1 MAEPTPPEDEPEEE
15 PGAELV
21 LLHAVPDEPAAPAD
35 EPAPAGR
42 WAGLSRIPGERL
54 PILPLWLR
62 SRAELRAAAAVVG
75 GQQWHRARYHGLR
88 SPVYLLAALFWALA
102 GAARLVSVQLAW
114 WWVIEQHGLRSDA
127 AASGDSREWMRLHKE
142 AKETRKNRGIVLAA
156 EALLVAAACVA
167 LVRLAPWWAQC
178 GAAVLALPLLA
189 WLGRPD
195 GKPII
200 SQAIIPAR
208 YEAPTQDSI
217 TFALGSLGIPAIN
230 KAIADSGRGISYVS
244 PVVQSGPGW
253 LCHLDLPHGVTAS
266 DIIARRPSLA
276 SGLRRPL
283 SATWPEGVPAEHE
296 GRLAL
301 WVGFHDIS
309 KMKPPK
315 YPLLKSGAADIFASV
330 PFGTDPRGRP
340 VAAPLFEVNW
350 LIGAAPGQGKTATV
364 RSLNC
369 GASLDPIIA
378 LWTHELA
385 GKGDLEPFAQV
396 SDRYCSGLD
405 DEAIEYA
412 AESARLLRGELET
425 RSAIFKRLPREAKPH
440 GKLTRELALRIPD
453 LRPILATFDEAQNLF
468 LHPQMGKQAA
478 ADLAHVMRLG
488 RAYGIIV
495 ELATQRPDKTSVPT
509 EISGIVTARFCLNVP
524 DWQGNDMILGTGQYS
539 AGYNACLFRPKTD
552 AGLGWLKADGA
563 PQIVRT
569 YYLDLPAT
577 ERITA
582 RARVMRE
589 HAGVLAGYA
598 LGEDVAPA
606 APRDVLADL
615 LEVFGENAGMH
626 WGVAADRLAGRWP
639 DRWADVTGEALS
651 AQCRG
656 LGVRS
661 VDVSMGGQVLKGC
674 RRVAVEREVYK

>member
-1 MAEPTPPEDEPEEE
+1 MAEPVPPEDE

-21 LLHAVPDEPAAPAD
+21 PLHAVPDKTEPAPEPAAAAQSARPSYTELA
-35 EPAPAGR
+35 R
-42 WAGLSRIPGERL
+42 VPGERL

-62 SRAELRAAAAVVG
+62 SRAEARAAIAVVG
-75 GQQWHRARYHGLR
+75 GRQWHKARYHGLR
-88 SPVYLLAALFWALA
+88 SAGYLLAALFWALVGA
-102 GAARLVSVQLAW
+102 GRLVSMQLAW
-114 WWVIEQHGLRSDA
+114 WWVIEQNGLRSDA
-127 AASGDSREWMRLHKE
+127 AAAGDSREWMRLHRE
-142 AKETRKNRGIVLAA
+142 AKETRKARGYVLAF
-156 EALLVAAACVA
+156 EGLVVVAGCIA
-167 LVRLAPWWAQC
+167 LVRLAPWWAQY
-178 GAAVLALPLLA
+178 GAAVAALPLLA
-189 WLGRPD
+189 WLGRPE

-200 SQAIIPAR
+200 SQAIIPTS
-208 YEAPTQDSI
+208 YEPPTQDSI
-217 TFALGSLGIPAIN
+217 TYALGSLGIPAIS
-230 KAIADSGRGISYVS
+230 KAIVDGRGISFVS

-253 LCHLDLPHGVTAS
+253 LCHLDLPHGVTAA

-315 YPLLKSGAADIFASV
+315 YPLLKAGTADIFTSV

-340 VAAPLFEVNW
+340 VTAPLFEVNW

-369 GASLDPIIA
+369 GAALDPVIA
-378 LWTHELA
+378 HWTHELA
-385 GKGDLEPFAQV
+385 GKGDLEPFAQI

-412 AESARLLRGELET
+412 AESARMLRRELEN
-425 RSAIFKRLPREAKPH
+425 RSAIFKRLPREAKPD
-440 GKLTRELALRIPD
+440 GKLTREMALAIPD
-453 LRPILATFDEAQNLF
+453 LRPILATFDEVQNLF
-468 LHPQMGKQAA
+468 LHPQLGGPAA
-478 ADLAHVMRLG
+478 LDLAHVMRLG

-495 ELATQRPDKTSVPT
+495 ELATQRPDKDSVPT
-509 EISGIVTARFCLNVP
+509 AISGIVTARFCLNVP
-524 DWQGNDMILGTGQYS
+524 DWQGNDMILGTGQYR

-577 ERITA
+577 ERICA
-582 RARVMRE
+582 RARVVRE

-598 LGEDVAPA
+598 LGDEVARA
-606 APRDVLADL
+606 APRDVLADA
-615 LEVFGENAGMH
+615 LEVFGEAAGLH
-626 WGVAADRLAGRWP
+626 WDDLAERLAARWP
-639 DRWADVTGEALS
+639 ERWADITGEALS
-651 AQCRG
+651 AQLRAH
-656 LGVRS
+656 GVPS
-661 VDVSMGGQVLKGC
+661 VMVSTGGVKARGC
-674 RRVAVEREVYK
+674 RKVAVERETYK